1 VPGLAVVAQDFEGSV
16 FLFSQFD
23 LNANHPGRVK
33 DV

>member
-1 VPGLAVVAQDFEGSV
+1 MSGLPVVAQDFEGTV

-23 LNANHPGRVK
+23 LNAGNPARVK